1 MLVHIGSFF
10 TTFAH
15 NIKNISMRVAQKLR
29 VTVMMLLSVSL
40 QAWADGGSGSGECK
54 MVKIVAERLPD
65 LSIPRHSHCAFF
77 SPQGELTVVG
87 GHTKGF
93 VPTPTAEYLKDGK
106 WQVVPMV
113 YCHDDGVC
121 VPLHTGKVLLAG
133 GYERNLGIGQ
143 TFEVEMYDPETH
155 TFNGFGCLDKRR
167 THVSGV
173 ELANG
178 QVVISGNW
186 YNEDAIATWN
196 GGMYFESVSKVSVPR
211 SSPYLFPISD
221 DNIMVVADEQDN
233 YGKPVDASIVD
244 RMKGESFRVP
254 LLEEWTPI
262 LLHHQTH
269 ANACAIGD
277 HQYLFP
283 VHDKSGQVAIIEVRD
298 TVFSLLPTACPIP
311 VHTKFGEIV
320 WFTQIMVDREHQRA
334 YMMGFN
340 VEETKKFVLAI
351 NYAERPATMKCYYT
365 GQRMASSVTLPV
377 LTPDGNLV
385 ITGGFDSNTTNFD
398 PTAEVWLFPLANKE
412 LPQAAINTTSSKD
425 YYLLIGAAVLLI
437 LVAGGWIYWKRRHRK
452 ATPEVV
458 ESPSEE
464 ATPEVEESPS
474 EEATPEVEESPS
486 EEATPEVEESPSEEA
501 KPVARSPLLPKE
513 ATDQLL
519 LRIRQHM
526 DEQRPYLNSELKVR
540 DIANYLGTNSRY
552 ISYSIKRVE
561 QCTFSAYINK
571 HRVAYAQQLMRRQP
585 DIKLTEV
592 YLKSGFANEISFFRT
607 FKGITGMTPSEWK
620 AKELANEKGDA
631 F

>member
-1 MLVHIGSFF
+1 
-10 TTFAH
+10 
-15 NIKNISMRVAQKLR
+15 MRVAQKLG
-29 VTVMMLLSVSL
+29 VTVMMLLSASL

-196 GGMYFESVSKVSVPR
+196 GGIYFESVSIVSVPR

-269 ANACAIGD
+269 ANACTIGD

-283 VHDKSGQVAIIEVRD
+283 VHDKSGQMAIIEVRD

-412 LPQAAINTTSSKD
+412 LPQAAINTMSSKD
-425 YYLLIGAAVLLI
+425 YYLLIGAVVLLI

-452 ATPEVV
+452 ATPEV
-458 ESPSEE
+458 
-464 ATPEVEESPS
+464 EESPS
-474 EEATPEVEESPS
+474 E
-486 EEATPEVEESPSEEA
+486 
-501 KPVARSPLLPKE
+501 E

-552 ISYSIKRVE
+552 ISYCIKRVE

-571 HRVAYAQQLMRRQP
+571 HRVAYAQQLMRRHP

-631 F
+631 I

>member
-1 MLVHIGSFF
+1 
-10 TTFAH
+10 
-15 NIKNISMRVAQKLR
+15 MRVAQKLR
-29 VTVMMLLSVSL
+29 VTVMMLLSASL

-155 TFNGFGCLDKRR
+155 NFNGFGCLDKRR

-196 GGMYFESVSKVSVPR
+196 GGIYFESVSKVSVPR

-269 ANACAIGD
+269 ANACTIGD

-283 VHDKSGQVAIIEVRD
+283 VHNKSGQVAIIEVRD

-320 WFTQIMVDREHQRA
+320 WFTQIMVDREHQCA

-412 LPQAAINTTSSKD
+412 LPQAAINTMSSKD
-425 YYLLIGAAVLLI
+425 YYLLIGAVVLLI

-452 ATPEVV
+452 ATPEV
-458 ESPSEE
+458 
-464 ATPEVEESPS
+464 EESPS
-474 EEATPEVEESPS
+474 EEATY
-486 EEATPEVEESPSEEA
+486 
-501 KPVARSPLLPKE
+501 
-513 ATDQLL
+513 QLL

-552 ISYSIKRVE
+552 ISYCIKRVE

-571 HRVAYAQQLMRRQP
+571 HRVAYAQQLMRRHP

-631 F
+631 I

>member
-1 MLVHIGSFF
+1 
-10 TTFAH
+10 
-15 NIKNISMRVAQKLR
+15 
-29 VTVMMLLSVSL
+29 MMLLSASL

-143 TFEVEMYDPETH
+143 TFEVEMYDPATH
-155 TFNGFGCLDKRR
+155 NFNGFGCLDKRR

-196 GGMYFESVSKVSVPR
+196 GGIYFESVSKVSVPR

-269 ANACAIGD
+269 ANACTIGD

-283 VHDKSGQVAIIEVRD
+283 VHNKSGQVAIIEVRD

-452 ATPEVV
+452 ATPEV
-458 ESPSEE
+458 
-464 ATPEVEESPS
+464 EESPS
-474 EEATPEVEESPS
+474 EEATY
-486 EEATPEVEESPSEEA
+486 
-501 KPVARSPLLPKE
+501 
-513 ATDQLL
+513 QLL

-552 ISYSIKRVE
+552 ISYCIKRVE

-571 HRVAYAQQLMRRQP
+571 HRVAYAQQLMRRHP

-631 F
+631 I

>member
-1 MLVHIGSFF
+1 
-10 TTFAH
+10 
-15 NIKNISMRVAQKLR
+15 MRVAQKLG
-29 VTVMMLLSVSL
+29 VTVMMLLSASL

-143 TFEVEMYDPETH
+143 TFEVEMYDPATH

-196 GGMYFESVSKVSVPR
+196 GGIYFESVSKVSVPR

-269 ANACAIGD
+269 ANACTIGD

-283 VHDKSGQVAIIEVRD
+283 VHNKSGQVAIIEVRD

-412 LPQAAINTTSSKD
+412 LPQAAINTMSSKD

-452 ATPEVV
+452 ATPEV
-458 ESPSEE
+458 
-464 ATPEVEESPS
+464 EESPS
-474 EEATPEVEESPS
+474 EEA
-486 EEATPEVEESPSEEA
+486 AY
-501 KPVARSPLLPKE
+501 
-513 ATDQLL
+513 QLL

-552 ISYSIKRVE
+552 ISYCIKRVE

-571 HRVAYAQQLMRRQP
+571 HRVAYAQQLMRRHP

-607 FKGITGMTPSEWK
+607 FKTIVGMTPSEWK

-631 F
+631 I

>member
-1 MLVHIGSFF
+1 
-10 TTFAH
+10 
-15 NIKNISMRVAQKLR
+15 MRVAQKLG
-29 VTVMMLLSVSL
+29 VTVMMLLSASL

-143 TFEVEMYDPETH
+143 TFEVEMYDPATH

-196 GGMYFESVSKVSVPR
+196 GGIYFESVSKVSVPR

-269 ANACAIGD
+269 ANACTIGD

-283 VHDKSGQVAIIEVRD
+283 VHNKSGQVAIIEVRD

-398 PTAEVWLFPLANKE
+398 PTAEAWLFPLASKE
-412 LPQAAINTTSSKD
+412 LPQAAISTTSSKD

-452 ATPEVV
+452 ATPEV
-458 ESPSEE
+458 
-464 ATPEVEESPS
+464 EESPS
-474 EEATPEVEESPS
+474 EEATY
-486 EEATPEVEESPSEEA
+486 
-501 KPVARSPLLPKE
+501 
-513 ATDQLL
+513 QLL

-552 ISYSIKRVE
+552 ISYCIKRVE

-571 HRVAYAQQLMRRQP
+571 HRVAYAQQLMRCHP

-631 F
+631 I

>member
-1 MLVHIGSFF
+1 
-10 TTFAH
+10 
-15 NIKNISMRVAQKLR
+15 
-29 VTVMMLLSVSL
+29 MMLLSASL

-143 TFEVEMYDPETH
+143 TFEVEMYDPATH
-155 TFNGFGCLDKRR
+155 NFNGFGCLDKRR

-196 GGMYFESVSKVSVPR
+196 GGIYFESVSKVSVPR

-283 VHDKSGQVAIIEVRD
+283 VHDKSGQMAIIEVRD

-398 PTAEVWLFPLANKE
+398 PTAEAWLFPLANKE
-412 LPQAAINTTSSKD
+412 LPQAAISTTSSKD
-425 YYLLIGAAVLLI
+425 YYLLIGAVVLLI

-452 ATPEVV
+452 ATPEV
-458 ESPSEE
+458 
-464 ATPEVEESPS
+464 EESPS
-474 EEATPEVEESPS
+474 EEATY
-486 EEATPEVEESPSEEA
+486 
-501 KPVARSPLLPKE
+501 
-513 ATDQLL
+513 QLL

-552 ISYSIKRVE
+552 ISYCIKRVE

-571 HRVAYAQQLMRRQP
+571 HRVAYAQQLMRRHP

-631 F
+631 I

>member
-1 MLVHIGSFF
+1 M
-10 TTFAH
+10 
-15 NIKNISMRVAQKLR
+15 
-29 VTVMMLLSVSL
+29 
-40 QAWADGGSGSGECK
+40 
-54 MVKIVAERLPD
+54 
-65 LSIPRHSHCAFF
+65 
-77 SPQGELTVVG
+77 
-87 GHTKGF
+87 
-93 VPTPTAEYLKDGK
+93 
-106 WQVVPMV
+106 
-113 YCHDDGVC
+113 
-121 VPLHTGKVLLAG
+121 
-133 GYERNLGIGQ
+133 
-143 TFEVEMYDPETH
+143 
-155 TFNGFGCLDKRR
+155 
-167 THVSGV
+167 
-173 ELANG
+173 
-178 QVVISGNW
+178 
-186 YNEDAIATWN
+186 
-196 GGMYFESVSKVSVPR
+196 
-211 SSPYLFPISD
+211 
-221 DNIMVVADEQDN
+221 
-233 YGKPVDASIVD
+233 
-244 RMKGESFRVP
+244 
-254 LLEEWTPI
+254 
-262 LLHHQTH
+262 
-269 ANACAIGD
+269 
-277 HQYLFP
+277 
-283 VHDKSGQVAIIEVRD
+283 
-298 TVFSLLPTACPIP
+298 
-311 VHTKFGEIV
+311 
-320 WFTQIMVDREHQRA
+320 
-334 YMMGFN
+334 
-340 VEETKKFVLAI
+340 
-351 NYAERPATMKCYYT
+351 
-365 GQRMASSVTLPV
+365 

-458 ESPSEE
+458 
-464 ATPEVEESPS
+464 ESPS

>member
-1 MLVHIGSFF
+1 
-10 TTFAH
+10 
-15 NIKNISMRVAQKLR
+15 MRVAQKLG
-29 VTVMMLLSVSL
+29 VTVMMLLSASL

-143 TFEVEMYDPETH
+143 TFEVEMYDPATH
-155 TFNGFGCLDKRR
+155 NFNGFGCLDKRR

-196 GGMYFESVSKVSVPR
+196 GGIYFESVSKVSVPR

-283 VHDKSGQVAIIEVRD
+283 VHNKSGQMAIIEVRD

-425 YYLLIGAAVLLI
+425 YYLLIGAVVLLI

-452 ATPEVV
+452 ATPEV
-458 ESPSEE
+458 
-464 ATPEVEESPS
+464 EESPS
-474 EEATPEVEESPS
+474 E
-486 EEATPEVEESPSEEA
+486 
-501 KPVARSPLLPKE
+501 E

-552 ISYSIKRVE
+552 ISYCIKRVE

-571 HRVAYAQQLMRRQP
+571 HRVAYAQQLMRRHP

-631 F
+631 I

>member
-1 MLVHIGSFF
+1 
-10 TTFAH
+10 
-15 NIKNISMRVAQKLR
+15 MRVAQKLR

-474 EEATPEVEESPS
+474 EEATPEVEESRR
-486 EEATPEVEESPSEEA
+486 
-501 KPVARSPLLPKE
+501 KRLRPKWK
-513 ATDQLL
+513 
-519 LRIRQHM
+519 
-526 DEQRPYLNSELKVR
+526 KVR
-540 DIANYLGTNSRY
+540 RKRLNPLPDRHSCRKRQPTSCFCASDSTWTNS
-552 ISYSIKRVE
+552 VP
-561 QCTFSAYINK
+561 T
-571 HRVAYAQQLMRRQP
+571 
-585 DIKLTEV
+585 LTA
-592 YLKSGFANEISFFRT
+592 SSR
-607 FKGITGMTPSEWK
+607 
-620 AKELANEKGDA
+620 
-631 F
+631 

>member
-1 MLVHIGSFF
+1 
-10 TTFAH
+10 
-15 NIKNISMRVAQKLR
+15 MRVAQKLR

-283 VHDKSGQVAIIEVRD
+283 VHDKSGQMAIIEVRD

-311 VHTKFGEIV
+311 VHTKFGEII

-398 PTAEVWLFPLANKE
+398 PTAEVWLFPLASKE
-412 LPQAAINTTSSKD
+412 LPQAAISTTSSKD
-425 YYLLIGAAVLLI
+425 YYLLIGAVVLLI

-452 ATPEVV
+452 ATPEVE
-458 ESPSEE
+458 ESLSEE
-464 ATPEVEESPS
+464 ATPEMEESPS
-474 EEATPEVEESPS
+474 EEATSEVEGSAS
-486 EEATPEVEESPSEEA
+486 EDNT
-501 KPVARSPLLPKE
+501 PVAESSFRLSQE
-513 ATDQLL
+513 ASEQLF

-526 DEQRPYLNSELKVR
+526 EEQRPYLNSDLKVR

-552 ISYSIKRVE
+552 VSESIK
-561 QCTFSAYINK
+561 QCKQYSFSTFINK
-571 HRVAYAQQLMRRQP
+571 YRVVYAQHLMLRQP

-607 FKGITGMTPSEWK
+607 FKTIVGMTPSEWK
-620 AKELANEKGDA
+620 AKQMANER
-631 F
+631 

>member
-1 MLVHIGSFF
+1 
-10 TTFAH
+10 
-15 NIKNISMRVAQKLR
+15 MRVAQKLG
-29 VTVMMLLSVSL
+29 VTVMMLLSASL

-143 TFEVEMYDPETH
+143 TFEVEMYDPATH
-155 TFNGFGCLDKRR
+155 NFNGFGCLDKRR

-196 GGMYFESVSKVSVPR
+196 GGIYFESVSKVSVPR

-269 ANACAIGD
+269 ANACTIGD

-283 VHDKSGQVAIIEVRD
+283 VHNKSGQVAIIEVRD

-452 ATPEVV
+452 ATPEV
-458 ESPSEE
+458 
-464 ATPEVEESPS
+464 EESPS
-474 EEATPEVEESPS
+474 EEATY
-486 EEATPEVEESPSEEA
+486 
-501 KPVARSPLLPKE
+501 
-513 ATDQLL
+513 QLL

-552 ISYSIKRVE
+552 ISYCIKRVE

-571 HRVAYAQQLMRRQP
+571 HRVAYAQQLMRRHP
-585 DIKLTEV
+585 DIKLTDV

-631 F
+631 I

>member
-1 MLVHIGSFF
+1 
-10 TTFAH
+10 
-15 NIKNISMRVAQKLR
+15 
-29 VTVMMLLSVSL
+29 
-40 QAWADGGSGSGECK
+40 
-54 MVKIVAERLPD
+54 
-65 LSIPRHSHCAFF
+65 
-77 SPQGELTVVG
+77 
-87 GHTKGF
+87 
-93 VPTPTAEYLKDGK
+93 
-106 WQVVPMV
+106 MV

-143 TFEVEMYDPETH
+143 TFEVEMYDPATH
-155 TFNGFGCLDKRR
+155 NFNGFGCLDKRR

-196 GGMYFESVSKVSVPR
+196 GGIYFESVSKVSVPR

-233 YGKPVDASIVD
+233 YGKPVDASIVH

-269 ANACAIGD
+269 ANACTIGD

-283 VHDKSGQVAIIEVRD
+283 VHNKSGQMAIIEVRD

-452 ATPEVV
+452 ATPEV
-458 ESPSEE
+458 
-464 ATPEVEESPS
+464 EESPS
-474 EEATPEVEESPS
+474 EEA
-486 EEATPEVEESPSEEA
+486 AY
-501 KPVARSPLLPKE
+501 
-513 ATDQLL
+513 QLL

-552 ISYSIKRVE
+552 ISYCIKRVE

-571 HRVAYAQQLMRRQP
+571 HRVAYAQQLMRRHP

-631 F
+631 I

>member
-1 MLVHIGSFF
+1 
-10 TTFAH
+10 
-15 NIKNISMRVAQKLR
+15 MRVAQKLG
-29 VTVMMLLSVSL
+29 VTVMMLLSASL

-143 TFEVEMYDPETH
+143 TFEVEMYDPATH
-155 TFNGFGCLDKRR
+155 NFNGFGCLDKRR

-196 GGMYFESVSKVSVPR
+196 GGIYFESVSKVSVPR

-269 ANACAIGD
+269 ANACTIGD

-283 VHDKSGQVAIIEVRD
+283 VHNKSGQVAIIEVRD

-425 YYLLIGAAVLLI
+425 YYLLIGAVVLLI

-452 ATPEVV
+452 ATPEV
-458 ESPSEE
+458 
-464 ATPEVEESPS
+464 EESPS
-474 EEATPEVEESPS
+474 EEA
-486 EEATPEVEESPSEEA
+486 AY
-501 KPVARSPLLPKE
+501 
-513 ATDQLL
+513 QLL

-552 ISYSIKRVE
+552 ISYCIKRVE

-571 HRVAYAQQLMRRQP
+571 HRVAYAQQLMRRHP

-631 F
+631 I

>member
-1 MLVHIGSFF
+1 
-10 TTFAH
+10 
-15 NIKNISMRVAQKLR
+15 MRVAQKLG
-29 VTVMMLLSVSL
+29 VTVMMLLSASL

-196 GGMYFESVSKVSVPR
+196 GGIYFESVSKVSVPR

-269 ANACAIGD
+269 ANACTIGD

-283 VHDKSGQVAIIEVRD
+283 VHDKSGQMAIIEVRD

-412 LPQAAINTTSSKD
+412 LPQAAINTMSSKD
-425 YYLLIGAAVLLI
+425 YYLLIGAVVLLI

-452 ATPEVV
+452 ATPEV
-458 ESPSEE
+458 
-464 ATPEVEESPS
+464 EESPS
-474 EEATPEVEESPS
+474 E
-486 EEATPEVEESPSEEA
+486 
-501 KPVARSPLLPKE
+501 E

-552 ISYSIKRVE
+552 ISYCIKRVE

-571 HRVAYAQQLMRRQP
+571 HRVAYAQQLMRCHP

-607 FKGITGMTPSEWK
+607 FKTIVGMTPSEWK

-631 F
+631 I

>member
-1 MLVHIGSFF
+1 
-10 TTFAH
+10 
-15 NIKNISMRVAQKLR
+15 
-29 VTVMMLLSVSL
+29 MMLLSASL

-196 GGMYFESVSKVSVPR
+196 GGIYFESVSKVSVPR

-269 ANACAIGD
+269 ANACTIGD

-283 VHDKSGQVAIIEVRD
+283 VHNKSGQVAIIEVRD

-412 LPQAAINTTSSKD
+412 LPQAAINTMSSKD

-452 ATPEVV
+452 ATPEV
-458 ESPSEE
+458 
-464 ATPEVEESPS
+464 EESPS
-474 EEATPEVEESPS
+474 EEATY
-486 EEATPEVEESPSEEA
+486 
-501 KPVARSPLLPKE
+501 
-513 ATDQLL
+513 QLL

-552 ISYSIKRVE
+552 ISYCIKRVE

-571 HRVAYAQQLMRRQP
+571 HRVAYAQQLMRRHP

-631 F
+631 I

>member
-1 MLVHIGSFF
+1 
-10 TTFAH
+10 
-15 NIKNISMRVAQKLR
+15 
-29 VTVMMLLSVSL
+29 MMLLSASL

-143 TFEVEMYDPETH
+143 TFEVEMYDPATH
-155 TFNGFGCLDKRR
+155 NFNGFGCLDKRR

-196 GGMYFESVSKVSVPR
+196 GGIYFESVSKVSVPR

-269 ANACAIGD
+269 ANACTIGD

-283 VHDKSGQVAIIEVRD
+283 VHNKSGQVAIIEVRD

-412 LPQAAINTTSSKD
+412 LPQAAINTMSSKD

-452 ATPEVV
+452 ATPEV
-458 ESPSEE
+458 
-464 ATPEVEESPS
+464 EESPS
-474 EEATPEVEESPS
+474 EEATY
-486 EEATPEVEESPSEEA
+486 
-501 KPVARSPLLPKE
+501 
-513 ATDQLL
+513 QLL

-552 ISYSIKRVE
+552 ISYCIKRVE

-571 HRVAYAQQLMRRQP
+571 HRVAYAQQLMRRHP

-607 FKGITGMTPSEWK
+607 FKTIVGMTPSEWK

-631 F
+631 I

>member
-1 MLVHIGSFF
+1 
-10 TTFAH
+10 
-15 NIKNISMRVAQKLR
+15 MRVAQKLR
-29 VTVMMLLSVSL
+29 VTVMMLLSASL

-143 TFEVEMYDPETH
+143 TFEVEMYDPATH
-155 TFNGFGCLDKRR
+155 NFNGFGCLDKRR

-196 GGMYFESVSKVSVPR
+196 GGIYFESVSKVSVPR

-269 ANACAIGD
+269 ANACTIGD

-283 VHDKSGQVAIIEVRD
+283 VHNKSGQVAIIEVRD

-425 YYLLIGAAVLLI
+425 YYLLIGAVVLLI

-452 ATPEVV
+452 ATPEV
-458 ESPSEE
+458 
-464 ATPEVEESPS
+464 EESPS
-474 EEATPEVEESPS
+474 EEATY
-486 EEATPEVEESPSEEA
+486 
-501 KPVARSPLLPKE
+501 
-513 ATDQLL
+513 QLL

-552 ISYSIKRVE
+552 ISYCIKRVE

-571 HRVAYAQQLMRRQP
+571 HRVAYAQQLMRRHP

-631 F
+631 I

>member
-1 MLVHIGSFF
+1 
-10 TTFAH
+10 
-15 NIKNISMRVAQKLR
+15 MRVAQKLG
-29 VTVMMLLSVSL
+29 VTVMMLLSASL

-196 GGMYFESVSKVSVPR
+196 GGIYFESVSKVSVPR

-269 ANACAIGD
+269 ANACTIGD

-283 VHDKSGQVAIIEVRD
+283 VHNKSGQVAIIEVRD

-412 LPQAAINTTSSKD
+412 LPQAAINTMSSKD

-452 ATPEVV
+452 ATPEV
-458 ESPSEE
+458 
-464 ATPEVEESPS
+464 EESPS
-474 EEATPEVEESPS
+474 EEATY
-486 EEATPEVEESPSEEA
+486 
-501 KPVARSPLLPKE
+501 
-513 ATDQLL
+513 QLL

-552 ISYSIKRVE
+552 ISYCIKRVE

-571 HRVAYAQQLMRRQP
+571 HRVAYAQQLMRRHP

-631 F
+631 I

>member
-1 MLVHIGSFF
+1 
-10 TTFAH
+10 
-15 NIKNISMRVAQKLR
+15 MRVAQKLG
-29 VTVMMLLSVSL
+29 VTVMMLLSASL

-143 TFEVEMYDPETH
+143 TFEVEMYDPATH
-155 TFNGFGCLDKRR
+155 NFNGFGCLDKRR

-196 GGMYFESVSKVSVPR
+196 GGIYFESVSKVSVPR

-283 VHDKSGQVAIIEVRD
+283 VHDKSGQMAIIEVRD

-320 WFTQIMVDREHQRA
+320 WFTQIMVDREHQCA

-412 LPQAAINTTSSKD
+412 LPQAAINTMSSKD
-425 YYLLIGAAVLLI
+425 YYLLIGAVVLLI

-452 ATPEVV
+452 ATPEV
-458 ESPSEE
+458 
-464 ATPEVEESPS
+464 EESPS
-474 EEATPEVEESPS
+474 EEATY
-486 EEATPEVEESPSEEA
+486 
-501 KPVARSPLLPKE
+501 
-513 ATDQLL
+513 QLL

-552 ISYSIKRVE
+552 ISYCIKRVE

-571 HRVAYAQQLMRRQP
+571 HRVAYAQQLMRRHP

-607 FKGITGMTPSEWK
+607 FKTIVGMTPSEWK

-631 F
+631 I

>member
-1 MLVHIGSFF
+1 
-10 TTFAH
+10 
-15 NIKNISMRVAQKLR
+15 MRVAQKLR
-29 VTVMMLLSVSL
+29 VTVMMLLSASL
-40 QAWADGGSGSGECK
+40 QAWADGGSGECK

-143 TFEVEMYDPETH
+143 TFEVEMYDPATH

-196 GGMYFESVSKVSVPR
+196 GGIYFESVSKVSVPR

-269 ANACAIGD
+269 ANACTIGD

-283 VHDKSGQVAIIEVRD
+283 VHNKSGQMAIIEVRD

-425 YYLLIGAAVLLI
+425 YYLLIGAVVLLI

-452 ATPEVV
+452 ATPEV
-458 ESPSEE
+458 
-464 ATPEVEESPS
+464 EESPS
-474 EEATPEVEESPS
+474 EEATY
-486 EEATPEVEESPSEEA
+486 
-501 KPVARSPLLPKE
+501 
-513 ATDQLL
+513 QLL

-552 ISYSIKRVE
+552 ISYCIKRVE

-571 HRVAYAQQLMRRQP
+571 HRVAYAQQLMRRHP

-631 F
+631 I

>member
-1 MLVHIGSFF
+1 
-10 TTFAH
+10 
-15 NIKNISMRVAQKLR
+15 
-29 VTVMMLLSVSL
+29 
-40 QAWADGGSGSGECK
+40 

-65 LSIPRHSHCAFF
+65 LSIPRYSHCAFF

-143 TFEVEMYDPETH
+143 TFEVEMYDPATH

-196 GGMYFESVSKVSVPR
+196 GGIYFESVSKVSVPR

-269 ANACAIGD
+269 ANACTIGD

-283 VHDKSGQVAIIEVRD
+283 VHNKSGQVAIIEVRD

-412 LPQAAINTTSSKD
+412 LPQAAINTMSSKD
-425 YYLLIGAAVLLI
+425 YYLLIGAVVLLI

-452 ATPEVV
+452 ATPEV
-458 ESPSEE
+458 
-464 ATPEVEESPS
+464 EESPS
-474 EEATPEVEESPS
+474 AS
-486 EEATPEVEESPSEEA
+486 E
-501 KPVARSPLLPKE
+501 E

-552 ISYSIKRVE
+552 ISYCIKRVE

-607 FKGITGMTPSEWK
+607 FKTIVGMTPSEWK

-631 F
+631 I

>member
-1 MLVHIGSFF
+1 
-10 TTFAH
+10 
-15 NIKNISMRVAQKLR
+15 MRVAQKLG
-29 VTVMMLLSVSL
+29 VTVMMLLSASL

-196 GGMYFESVSKVSVPR
+196 GGIYFESVSKVSVPR

-269 ANACAIGD
+269 ANACTIGD

-283 VHDKSGQVAIIEVRD
+283 VHDKSGQMAIIEVRD

-412 LPQAAINTTSSKD
+412 LPQAAINTMSSKD
-425 YYLLIGAAVLLI
+425 YYLLIGAVVLLI

-452 ATPEVV
+452 ATPEV
-458 ESPSEE
+458 
-464 ATPEVEESPS
+464 EESPS
-474 EEATPEVEESPS
+474 E
-486 EEATPEVEESPSEEA
+486 
-501 KPVARSPLLPKE
+501 E

-552 ISYSIKRVE
+552 ISYCIKRVE

-571 HRVAYAQQLMRRQP
+571 HRVAYAQQLMRRHP

-607 FKGITGMTPSEWK
+607 FKTIVGMTPSEWK

-631 F
+631 I

>member
-1 MLVHIGSFF
+1 
-10 TTFAH
+10 
-15 NIKNISMRVAQKLR
+15 
-29 VTVMMLLSVSL
+29 
-40 QAWADGGSGSGECK
+40 
-54 MVKIVAERLPD
+54 
-65 LSIPRHSHCAFF
+65 
-77 SPQGELTVVG
+77 
-87 GHTKGF
+87 
-93 VPTPTAEYLKDGK
+93 
-106 WQVVPMV
+106 
-113 YCHDDGVC
+113 
-121 VPLHTGKVLLAG
+121 
-133 GYERNLGIGQ
+133 
-143 TFEVEMYDPETH
+143 
-155 TFNGFGCLDKRR
+155 
-167 THVSGV
+167 
-173 ELANG
+173 
-178 QVVISGNW
+178 VVISGNW

-196 GGMYFESVSKVSVPR
+196 GGIYFESVSKVSVPR

-283 VHDKSGQVAIIEVRD
+283 VHDKSGQMAIIEVRD

-320 WFTQIMVDREHQRA
+320 WFTQIMVDREHQCA

-351 NYAERPATMKCYYT
+351 NYAERPATMMCYYT

-425 YYLLIGAAVLLI
+425 YYPLIGAVVLLI
-437 LVAGGWIYWKRRHRK
+437 LVAGGWIYWKRCHRK
-452 ATPEVV
+452 ATPEVK
-458 ESPSEE
+458 ESPSEEATTEMEESPTEE
-464 ATPEVEESPS
+464 ATPEVEESAS
-474 EEATPEVEESPS
+474 EEATPEVADGPAEEVASVWESSFLSP
-486 EEATPEVEESPSEEA
+486 EAANKLIE
-501 KPVARSPLLPKE
+501 
-513 ATDQLL
+513 
-519 LRIRQHM
+519 RIRQLM
-526 DEQRPYLNSELKVR
+526 DEQRPYLNSDLKVK
-540 DIANYLGTNSRY
+540 DVAHLLGTNSRY
-552 ISYSIKRVE
+552 ISDSIKQTE
-561 QCTFSAYINK
+561 QCTFSMFINK
-571 HRVAYAQQLMRRQP
+571 YRIAYAQQLMRRQP
-585 DIKLTEV
+585 DIKLIEV

-607 FKGITGMTPSEWK
+607 FKAITGMTPKEWETKEMESE
-620 AKELANEKGDA
+620 E
-631 F
+631 

>member
-1 MLVHIGSFF
+1 
-10 TTFAH
+10 
-15 NIKNISMRVAQKLR
+15 MRVAQKLG
-29 VTVMMLLSVSL
+29 VTVMMLLSASL

-121 VPLHTGKVLLAG
+121 VPLRTGKVLLAG

-143 TFEVEMYDPETH
+143 TFEVEMYDPATH
-155 TFNGFGCLDKRR
+155 NFNGFGCLDKRR

-196 GGMYFESVSKVSVPR
+196 GGIYFESVSKVSVPR

-283 VHDKSGQVAIIEVRD
+283 VHNKSGQMAIIEVRD

-425 YYLLIGAAVLLI
+425 YYLLIGAVVLLI

-452 ATPEVV
+452 ATPEV
-458 ESPSEE
+458 
-464 ATPEVEESPS
+464 EESPS
-474 EEATPEVEESPS
+474 E
-486 EEATPEVEESPSEEA
+486 
-501 KPVARSPLLPKE
+501 E

-552 ISYSIKRVE
+552 ISYCIKRVE

-571 HRVAYAQQLMRRQP
+571 HRVAYAQQLMRRHP

-631 F
+631 I

>member
-1 MLVHIGSFF
+1 
-10 TTFAH
+10 
-15 NIKNISMRVAQKLR
+15 MRVAQKLR
-29 VTVMMLLSVSL
+29 VTVMMLLSASL

-143 TFEVEMYDPETH
+143 TFEVEMYDPATH
-155 TFNGFGCLDKRR
+155 NFNGFGCLDKRR

-283 VHDKSGQVAIIEVRD
+283 VHDKSGQMAIIEVRD

-320 WFTQIMVDREHQRA
+320 WFTQIMVDREHQCA

-351 NYAERPATMKCYYT
+351 NYAERPATMMCYYT

-425 YYLLIGAAVLLI
+425 YYPLIGAVVLLI

-452 ATPEVV
+452 ATPEV
-458 ESPSEE
+458 
-464 ATPEVEESPS
+464 EESPS
-474 EEATPEVEESPS
+474 EEATY
-486 EEATPEVEESPSEEA
+486 
-501 KPVARSPLLPKE
+501 
-513 ATDQLL
+513 QLL

-552 ISYSIKRVE
+552 ISYCIKRVE

-571 HRVAYAQQLMRRQP
+571 HRVAYAQQLMRRHP
-585 DIKLTEV
+585 DIKLAEV

-607 FKGITGMTPSEWK
+607 FKDITGMTPSEWK

-631 F
+631 I

>member
-1 MLVHIGSFF
+1 
-10 TTFAH
+10 
-15 NIKNISMRVAQKLR
+15 MRVAQKLR
-29 VTVMMLLSVSL
+29 VIVMMLLSASL

-133 GYERNLGIGQ
+133 GYEKNLGIGQ

-269 ANACAIGD
+269 ANACTIGD

-385 ITGGFDSNTTNFD
+385 ITGGFDNNTTNFD
-398 PTAEVWLFPLANKE
+398 PTAEVWLFPLASKE
-412 LPQAAINTTSSKD
+412 LPQAAINTTASKD
-425 YYLLIGAAVLLI
+425 YYPLIGAVVLLI

-458 ESPSEE
+458 ESPS
-464 ATPEVEESPS
+464 AS
-474 EEATPEVEESPS
+474 E
-486 EEATPEVEESPSEEA
+486 
-501 KPVARSPLLPKE
+501 E
-513 ATDQLL
+513 ATDQLH

-552 ISYSIKRVE
+552 ISYCIKRVE

-571 HRVAYAQQLMRRQP
+571 HRVAYAQQLMRRHP

-631 F
+631 I

>member
-1 MLVHIGSFF
+1 
-10 TTFAH
+10 
-15 NIKNISMRVAQKLR
+15 MRVAQKLR

-283 VHDKSGQVAIIEVRD
+283 VHDKSGQMAIIEVRD

-398 PTAEVWLFPLANKE
+398 PTAEVWLFPLASKE
-412 LPQAAINTTSSKD
+412 LPQAAISTTSSKD
-425 YYLLIGAAVLLI
+425 YYLLIGAVVLLI

-452 ATPEVV
+452 TTPEVV

-464 ATPEVEESPS
+464 ATPEMEESPS
-474 EEATPEVEESPS
+474 EEATTEVEESPS
-486 EEATPEVEESPSEEA
+486 EDNT
-501 KPVARSPLLPKE
+501 PVAESSFRLSQE
-513 ATDQLL
+513 ASEQLF

-526 DEQRPYLNSELKVR
+526 EEQRPYLNSDLKVR

-552 ISYSIKRVE
+552 VSESIK
-561 QCTFSAYINK
+561 QCKQYSFSTFINK
-571 HRVAYAQQLMRRQP
+571 YRVVYAQHLMLRQP

-607 FKGITGMTPSEWK
+607 FKTIVGMTPSEWK
-620 AKELANEKGDA
+620 AKQMANER
-631 F
+631 

>member
-1 MLVHIGSFF
+1 
-10 TTFAH
+10 
-15 NIKNISMRVAQKLR
+15 
-29 VTVMMLLSVSL
+29 MMLLSASL

-143 TFEVEMYDPETH
+143 TFEVEMYDPATH
-155 TFNGFGCLDKRR
+155 NFNGFGCLDKRR

-196 GGMYFESVSKVSVPR
+196 GGIYFESVSKVSVPR

-269 ANACAIGD
+269 ANACTIGD

-283 VHDKSGQVAIIEVRD
+283 VHNKSGQVAIIEVRD

-412 LPQAAINTTSSKD
+412 LPQAAINTMSSKD

-452 ATPEVV
+452 ATPEV
-458 ESPSEE
+458 
-464 ATPEVEESPS
+464 EESPS
-474 EEATPEVEESPS
+474 EEATY
-486 EEATPEVEESPSEEA
+486 
-501 KPVARSPLLPKE
+501 
-513 ATDQLL
+513 QLL
-519 LRIRQHM
+519 LRIQQHM

-552 ISYSIKRVE
+552 ISYCIKRVE

-571 HRVAYAQQLMRRQP
+571 HRVAYAQQLMRRHP

-631 F
+631 I

>member
-1 MLVHIGSFF
+1 
-10 TTFAH
+10 
-15 NIKNISMRVAQKLR
+15 MRVAQKLG
-29 VTVMMLLSVSL
+29 VTVMMLLSASL

-269 ANACAIGD
+269 ANACTIGD

-412 LPQAAINTTSSKD
+412 LPQAAISTTSSKD

-452 ATPEVV
+452 ATPEV
-458 ESPSEE
+458 
-464 ATPEVEESPS
+464 EESPS
-474 EEATPEVEESPS
+474 EEATY
-486 EEATPEVEESPSEEA
+486 
-501 KPVARSPLLPKE
+501 
-513 ATDQLL
+513 QLL

-552 ISYSIKRVE
+552 ISYCIKRVE

-571 HRVAYAQQLMRRQP
+571 HRVAYAQQLMRRHP

-631 F
+631 I

>member
-1 MLVHIGSFF
+1 
-10 TTFAH
+10 
-15 NIKNISMRVAQKLR
+15 MRVAQKLG
-29 VTVMMLLSVSL
+29 VTVMMLLSASL

-196 GGMYFESVSKVSVPR
+196 GGIYFESVSKVSVPR

-269 ANACAIGD
+269 ANACTIGD

-283 VHDKSGQVAIIEVRD
+283 VHDKSGQMAIIEVRD

-412 LPQAAINTTSSKD
+412 LPQAAINTMSSKD
-425 YYLLIGAAVLLI
+425 YYLLIGAVVLLI

-452 ATPEVV
+452 ATPEV
-458 ESPSEE
+458 
-464 ATPEVEESPS
+464 EESPS
-474 EEATPEVEESPS
+474 E
-486 EEATPEVEESPSEEA
+486 
-501 KPVARSPLLPKE
+501 E

-552 ISYSIKRVE
+552 ISYCIKRVE

-571 HRVAYAQQLMRRQP
+571 HRVAYAQQLMRCHP

-607 FKGITGMTPSEWK
+607 FKGVTGMTPSEWK

-631 F
+631 I

>member
-1 MLVHIGSFF
+1 
-10 TTFAH
+10 
-15 NIKNISMRVAQKLR
+15 MRVAQKLG
-29 VTVMMLLSVSL
+29 VTVMMLLSASL

-143 TFEVEMYDPETH
+143 TFEVEMYDPATH
-155 TFNGFGCLDKRR
+155 NFNGFGCLDKRR

-196 GGMYFESVSKVSVPR
+196 GGIYFESVSKVSVPR

-269 ANACAIGD
+269 ANACTIGD

-283 VHDKSGQVAIIEVRD
+283 VHNKSGQVAIIEVRD

-452 ATPEVV
+452 ATPEV
-458 ESPSEE
+458 
-464 ATPEVEESPS
+464 EESPS
-474 EEATPEVEESPS
+474 EEATY
-486 EEATPEVEESPSEEA
+486 
-501 KPVARSPLLPKE
+501 
-513 ATDQLL
+513 QLL

-552 ISYSIKRVE
+552 ISYCIKRVE

-607 FKGITGMTPSEWK
+607 FKTIVGMTPSEWK

>member
-1 MLVHIGSFF
+1 
-10 TTFAH
+10 
-15 NIKNISMRVAQKLR
+15 
-29 VTVMMLLSVSL
+29 MMLLSASL

-143 TFEVEMYDPETH
+143 TFEVEMYDPATH
-155 TFNGFGCLDKRR
+155 NFNGFGCLDKRR

-196 GGMYFESVSKVSVPR
+196 GGIYFESVSKVSVPR

-269 ANACAIGD
+269 ANACTIGD

-283 VHDKSGQVAIIEVRD
+283 VHNKSGQVAIIEVRD

-425 YYLLIGAAVLLI
+425 YYLLIGAVVLLI

-452 ATPEVV
+452 ATPEV
-458 ESPSEE
+458 
-464 ATPEVEESPS
+464 EESPS
-474 EEATPEVEESPS
+474 EEA
-486 EEATPEVEESPSEEA
+486 AY
-501 KPVARSPLLPKE
+501 
-513 ATDQLL
+513 QLL

-552 ISYSIKRVE
+552 ISYCIKRVE

-571 HRVAYAQQLMRRQP
+571 HRVAYAQQLMRRHP

-631 F
+631 I

>member
-1 MLVHIGSFF
+1 
-10 TTFAH
+10 
-15 NIKNISMRVAQKLR
+15 MRVAQKLG
-29 VTVMMLLSVSL
+29 VTVMMLLSASL

-196 GGMYFESVSKVSVPR
+196 GGIYFESVSKVSVPR

-269 ANACAIGD
+269 ANACTIGD

-452 ATPEVV
+452 ATPEV
-458 ESPSEE
+458 
-464 ATPEVEESPS
+464 EESPS
-474 EEATPEVEESPS
+474 EEATY
-486 EEATPEVEESPSEEA
+486 
-501 KPVARSPLLPKE
+501 
-513 ATDQLL
+513 QLL
-519 LRIRQHM
+519 QRIRQHM

-552 ISYSIKRVE
+552 ISYCIKRVE

-571 HRVAYAQQLMRRQP
+571 HRVAYAQQLMRRHP

-631 F
+631 I

>member
-1 MLVHIGSFF
+1 
-10 TTFAH
+10 
-15 NIKNISMRVAQKLR
+15 MRVAQKLR
-29 VTVMMLLSVSL
+29 VTVMMLLSASL

-143 TFEVEMYDPETH
+143 TFEVEMYDPATH

-196 GGMYFESVSKVSVPR
+196 GGIYFESVSKVSVPR

-269 ANACAIGD
+269 ANACTIGD

-283 VHDKSGQVAIIEVRD
+283 VHNKSGQVAIIEVRD

-412 LPQAAINTTSSKD
+412 LPQAAINTMSSKD
-425 YYLLIGAAVLLI
+425 YYLLIGAVVLLI

-452 ATPEVV
+452 ATPEV
-458 ESPSEE
+458 
-464 ATPEVEESPS
+464 EESPS
-474 EEATPEVEESPS
+474 EEA
-486 EEATPEVEESPSEEA
+486 AY
-501 KPVARSPLLPKE
+501 
-513 ATDQLL
+513 QLL

-552 ISYSIKRVE
+552 ISYCIKRVE

-571 HRVAYAQQLMRRQP
+571 HRVAYAQQLMRRHP

-631 F
+631 I

>member
-1 MLVHIGSFF
+1 MFKKLAKSYVLQQKTTNITKIVSKYTFLLVHIGSFF

-15 NIKNISMRVAQKLR
+15 NIKNIRMRVAQKLR
-29 VTVMMLLSVSL
+29 VTVMMLLSASL
-40 QAWADGGSGSGECK
+40 QAWADGGSGECK

-106 WQVVPMV
+106 WQMVPMV

-143 TFEVEMYDPETH
+143 TFEVEMYDPATH
-155 TFNGFGCLDKRR
+155 NFNGFGCLDKRR

-283 VHDKSGQVAIIEVRD
+283 VHDKSGQMAIIEVRD

-320 WFTQIMVDREHQRA
+320 WFTQIMVDREHQCA

-351 NYAERPATMKCYYT
+351 NYAERPATMMCYYT

-398 PTAEVWLFPLANKE
+398 PTAEVWLFPVASME
-412 LPQAAINTTSSKD
+412 SAHAASSASSSRD
-425 YYLLIGAAVLLI
+425 YLLWLVAVVVLI
-437 LVAGGWIYWKRRHRK
+437 LIVAGGWRYFKRRPRK
-452 ATPEVV
+452 ASPEVANGPAEEV
-458 ESPSEE
+458 ASVWESSFLSPE
-464 ATPEVEESPS
+464 AANKLIE
-474 EEATPEVEESPS
+474 
-486 EEATPEVEESPSEEA
+486 
-501 KPVARSPLLPKE
+501 
-513 ATDQLL
+513 
-519 LRIRQHM
+519 RIRQLM
-526 DEQRPYLNSELKVR
+526 DEQRPYQNSDLKVK
-540 DIANYLGTNSRY
+540 DVAHLLGTNSRY
-552 ISYSIKRVE
+552 ISDSIKQTE
-561 QCTFSAYINK
+561 QCTFSMFINK
-571 HRVAYAQQLMRRQP
+571 YRIAYAQQLMRRQP
-585 DIKLTEV
+585 DIKLIEV

-607 FKGITGMTPSEWK
+607 FKAITGMTPKEWETKEMESE
-620 AKELANEKGDA
+620 E
-631 F
+631 

>member
-1 MLVHIGSFF
+1 
-10 TTFAH
+10 
-15 NIKNISMRVAQKLR
+15 MRVAQKLG
-29 VTVMMLLSVSL
+29 VTVMMLLSASL

-143 TFEVEMYDPETH
+143 TFEVEMYDPATH
-155 TFNGFGCLDKRR
+155 NFNGFGCLDKRR

-196 GGMYFESVSKVSVPR
+196 GGIYFESVSKVSVPR

-269 ANACAIGD
+269 ANACTIGD

-283 VHDKSGQVAIIEVRD
+283 VHDKSGQMAIIEVRD

-320 WFTQIMVDREHQRA
+320 WFTQIMVDREHHCA

-452 ATPEVV
+452 ATPEV
-458 ESPSEE
+458 
-464 ATPEVEESPS
+464 EESPS
-474 EEATPEVEESPS
+474 EEATY
-486 EEATPEVEESPSEEA
+486 
-501 KPVARSPLLPKE
+501 
-513 ATDQLL
+513 QLL

-552 ISYSIKRVE
+552 ISYCIKRVE

-607 FKGITGMTPSEWK
+607 FKTIVGMTPSEWK

-631 F
+631 I

>member
-1 MLVHIGSFF
+1 
-10 TTFAH
+10 
-15 NIKNISMRVAQKLR
+15 MRVAQKLG
-29 VTVMMLLSVSL
+29 VTVMMLLSASL

-196 GGMYFESVSKVSVPR
+196 GGIYFESVSKVSVPR

-269 ANACAIGD
+269 ANACTIGD

-283 VHDKSGQVAIIEVRD
+283 VHNKSGQVAIIEVRD

-452 ATPEVV
+452 ATPEV
-458 ESPSEE
+458 
-464 ATPEVEESPS
+464 EESPS
-474 EEATPEVEESPS
+474 EEA
-486 EEATPEVEESPSEEA
+486 AY
-501 KPVARSPLLPKE
+501 
-513 ATDQLL
+513 QLL

-571 HRVAYAQQLMRRQP
+571 HRVAYAQQLMRRHP

-607 FKGITGMTPSEWK
+607 FKTIVGMTPSEWK

-631 F
+631 I

>member
-1 MLVHIGSFF
+1 
-10 TTFAH
+10 
-15 NIKNISMRVAQKLR
+15 
-29 VTVMMLLSVSL
+29 
-40 QAWADGGSGSGECK
+40 

-143 TFEVEMYDPETH
+143 TFEVEMYDPATH
-155 TFNGFGCLDKRR
+155 NFNGFGCLDKRR

-196 GGMYFESVSKVSVPR
+196 GGIYFESVSKVSVPR

-283 VHDKSGQVAIIEVRD
+283 VHNKSGQMAIIEVRD

-320 WFTQIMVDREHQRA
+320 WFTQIMVDREHQCA

-452 ATPEVV
+452 ATPEV
-458 ESPSEE
+458 
-464 ATPEVEESPS
+464 EESPS
-474 EEATPEVEESPS
+474 EEATY
-486 EEATPEVEESPSEEA
+486 
-501 KPVARSPLLPKE
+501 
-513 ATDQLL
+513 QLL

-552 ISYSIKRVE
+552 ISYCIKRVE

-571 HRVAYAQQLMRRQP
+571 HRVAYAQQLMRRHP

-607 FKGITGMTPSEWK
+607 FKDITGMTPSEWK

-631 F
+631 I

>member
-1 MLVHIGSFF
+1 
-10 TTFAH
+10 
-15 NIKNISMRVAQKLR
+15 MRVAQKLR
-29 VTVMMLLSVSL
+29 VTVMMLLSASL
-40 QAWADGGSGSGECK
+40 QAWADGGSGECK

-133 GYERNLGIGQ
+133 GYEKNLGIGQ
-143 TFEVEMYDPETH
+143 TFEMEMYDPETH
-155 TFNGFGCLDKRR
+155 NFNGFGCLDKRR

-254 LLEEWTPI
+254 LLVEWTPI

-283 VHDKSGQVAIIEVRD
+283 VHDKSGQMAIIEVRD

-385 ITGGFDSNTTNFD
+385 ITGGFDNNTTNFD
-398 PTAEVWLFPLANKE
+398 PTAEVWLFPLASKE

-425 YYLLIGAAVLLI
+425 YYLLIGAVVLLI

-452 ATPEVV
+452 ATPEV
-458 ESPSEE
+458 
-464 ATPEVEESPS
+464 EESPS
-474 EEATPEVEESPS
+474 EEAT
-486 EEATPEVEESPSEEA
+486 
-501 KPVARSPLLPKE
+501 
-513 ATDQLL
+513 DQLH

-552 ISYSIKRVE
+552 ISYCIKRVE

-571 HRVAYAQQLMRRQP
+571 HRVAYAQQLMRRHP

-631 F
+631 I